1 MPAII
6 KPVKIYDQTTVICEL
21 SDVPSYYAVFTKDIS
36 GFTDHVED
44 IFPETMCGYLEYLDA
59 LRESGET
66 NMYLAAPYLVRQFPE
81 IHEPTSHAVLIYWM
95 QTFSNRHPKNLPR

>member
-21 SDVPSYYAVFTKDIS
+21 SDVPSYY
-36 GFTDHVED
+36 VED

-59 LRESGET
+59 MRESGET